1 MSSAKR
7 IVFDGNHLSRL
18 YRKDEVRTGVFF
30 TVMNVFEELADR
42 KECEIILYA
51 NTQNYCDVVEG
62 VKKRYPDKR
71 IPVLFQDIKWFT
83 GLSEINR
90 KIMRRASD
98 KGSRLLKLIGEVLP
112 YFSYVMLLFSR
123 RARKE
128 IEEYQFFVSLFYY
141 PPEFICRNKIKKVI
155 FVHDL
160 IPYIYPE
167 YFPAMKRIWPKFYL
181 RPIVEKADND
191 TIYLCNS
198 KSTRD
203 DFLRFTKGKVNEENI
218 HITYLASSVRI
229 NEKPV
234 QADIFKKYGIGSKYV
249 LTLCTLE
256 PRKNLLRIA
265 QSFVRFVEDNS
276 ITDLILIMG
285 GAKWNSFSSQFE
297 KKYNDNNWKKYI
309 KHIGYV
315 DDEDLPYLYS
325 NAEWFVYTSQY
336 EGFGLP
342 LLEAMG
348 CGCPVI
354 GSSSSSIPEV
364 VGDAGILIPWDS
376 TEQHIKAYEKMYF
389 DGKLRQSYKEKGIKQ
404 AEKFSWSRTVD
415 NILMQLK

>member
-1 MSSAKR
+1 MNNRK
-7 IVFDGNHLSRL
+7 IIFDGNTLSSL
-18 YRKDEVRTGVFF
+18 YRKDAIRTGVFF
-30 TVMNVFEELADR
+30 TVKNVFDELIKK
-42 KECEIILYA
+42 KECEIILYTS
-51 NTQNYCDVVEG
+51 TQNYCDVFEG
-62 VKKRYPDKR
+62 VKKKYPDNR
-71 IPVLFQDIKWFT
+71 IPILFQDIKWFVC
-83 GLSEINR
+83 LSKINS
-90 KIMRRASD
+90 KIMQRAND
-98 KGSRLLKLIGEVLP
+98 TGYRLLRLIGEALP
-112 YFSYVMLLFSR
+112 YISCAMLMFSK
-123 RARKE
+123 RAKNQVAQ
-128 IEEYQFFVSLFYY
+128 YQYYLSLFN
-141 PPEFICRNKIKKVI
+141 PPPKIICKSSVKKAI

-160 IPYIYPE
+160 IPYLFPE
-167 YFPAMKRIWPKFYL
+167 YYPSMKRIWPKFYL
-181 RPIVEKADND
+181 RQIVENAKNSI
-191 TIYLCNS
+191 IYFCNS
-198 KSTRD
+198 RSTKD
-203 DFLRFTKGKVNEENI
+203 DFLRFTSGKVNEENI
-218 HITYLASSVRI
+218 HITYLAPSIKANDKPNGIDI
-229 NEKPV
+229 N
-234 QADIFKKYGIGSKYV
+234 KKYGIDKTYV

-265 QSFVRFVEDNS
+265 QSFVRFVEDNG
-276 ITDLILIMG
+276 ITDLILVMG

-342 LLEAMG
+342 LLEAMK

-354 GSSSSSIPEV
+354 GSNSSSIPEV